1 MRDQEVETTTTGVHD
16 TNTSRTKRTLPTTVS
31 PERSPISKKTQKTTK
46 TGLKRLLDKQFDN
59 TSNKDHNQE
68 SLFNIDDILHH
79 DDEEK
84 VQEQTQVKVLIL
96 WPNGRTDVKVPS
108 IHENDTIWLVKNV
121 VLKDWKA
128 VSHIVLKHQELKPEI
143 LKAVW
148 SAVNNEFKLYCKSD
162 NVLKRRSTE
171 ELIAFS
177 NSTII
182 KEIAERCPLWSSC
195 VSGASSVQLK
205 QMYESENTIA
215 KNTTVINSVALA
227 TSAIARVR
235 NKSMSAL
242 TYRVSSVLF
251 HSGVSY
257 QDMIRLNRLG
267 IGMSPD
273 MIISFQRQLGKN
285 FDSKVLSYK
294 SSLEEKP
301 YDTLALMM
309 EIKDKQH
316 VTNEDIIPID
326 VCEEKLSS
334 YQHFTPESFTRITD
348 MLQSE
353 KEKRNVDIVSNEVL
367 DQVITD
373 HKKFNFPYFK

>member
-1 MRDQEVETTTTGVHD
+1 M
-16 TNTSRTKRTLPTTVS
+16 P
-31 PERSPISKKTQKTTK
+31 P
-46 TGLKRLLDKQFDN
+46 
-59 TSNKDHNQE
+59 
-68 SLFNIDDILHH
+68 
-79 DDEEK
+79 
-84 VQEQTQVKVLIL
+84 
-96 WPNGRTDVKVPS
+96 
-108 IHENDTIWLVKNV
+108 
-121 VLKDWKA
+121 
-128 VSHIVLKHQELKPEI
+128 
-143 LKAVW
+143 
-148 SAVNNEFKLYCKSD
+148 
-162 NVLKRRSTE
+162 
-171 ELIAFS
+171 
-177 NSTII
+177 
-182 KEIAERCPLWSSC
+182 WSSC
-195 VSGASSVQLK
+195 VSGVSSVQLK

-215 KNTTVINSVALA
+215 KSTTVINSVALA

-242 TYRVSSVLF
+242 TYRVSSILF

-267 IGMSPD
+267 IGTSLD

-285 FDSKVLSYK
+285 F
-294 SSLEEKP
+294 LEEKP

-353 KEKRNVDIVSNEVL
+353 KEKRNVWTLSL
-367 DQVITD
+367 MKCWT
-373 HKKFNFPYFK
+373 K

>member
-1 MRDQEVETTTTGVHD
+1 M
-16 TNTSRTKRTLPTTVS
+16 
-31 PERSPISKKTQKTTK
+31 
-46 TGLKRLLDKQFDN
+46 
-59 TSNKDHNQE
+59 
-68 SLFNIDDILHH
+68 
-79 DDEEK
+79 
-84 VQEQTQVKVLIL
+84 LIL

-108 IHENDTIWLVKNV
+108 SHENDTIRLVKNI

-128 VSHIVLKHQELKPEI
+128 VSHIVLTHRELKPEI
-143 LKAVW
+143 LKAVR
-148 SAVNNEFKLYCKSD
+148 SATNNEFKQYCKSD
-162 NVLKRRSTE
+162 TILKRRSTE

-182 KEIAERCPLWSSC
+182 KEITERCPLWSSC
-195 VSGASSVQLK
+195 VSGACSVQLQ
-205 QMYESENTIA
+205 QMNESENTNA
-215 KNTTVINSVALA
+215 INSVALA

-242 TYRVSSVLF
+242 TYRVSRILF

-257 QDMIRLNRLG
+257 QDMTRLNRLG

-273 MIISFQRQLGKN
+273 MVVSFQRQLGKN

-301 YDTLALMM
+301 HDTLDLMM
-309 EIKDKQH
+309 EIKDKQP
-316 VTNEDIIPID
+316 VTNDDIVAID

-348 MLQSE
+348 MFQSE
-353 KEKRNVDIVSNEVL
+353 KEKKNVDIISNEVL

-373 HKKFNFPYFK
+373 HKKFNFPFFK